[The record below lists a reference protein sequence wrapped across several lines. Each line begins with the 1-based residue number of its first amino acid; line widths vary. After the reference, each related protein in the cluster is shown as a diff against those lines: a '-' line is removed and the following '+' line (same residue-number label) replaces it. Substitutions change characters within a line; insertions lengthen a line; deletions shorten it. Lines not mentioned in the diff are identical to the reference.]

1 MRMHVIR
8 RYVTYVFKGH
18 ALCVYLPAIRYV
30 SRGEKRHVE
39 EGIMPSKDRATRTF
53 RLQVG
58 AALRRRRLE
67 LGLSQEEVAWEA
79 DVAQGS
85 ISNYEIGRN
94 DIPLTVLLRIC
105 HALDL
110 SPVDLIP
117 RLAGEPSDDSPEVAG
132 PVLRWETSLAW

>member
-1 MRMHVIR
+1 MS
-8 RYVTYVFKGH
+8 
-18 ALCVYLPAIRYV
+18 
-30 SRGEKRHVE
+30 SR
-39 EGIMPSKDRATRTF
+39 DRASRLF

-105 HALDL
+105 RALDM

-117 RLAGEPSDDSPEVAG
+117 CLGTDNEHGGEG
-132 PVLRWETSLAW
+132 PIGPILRRETSLAW